1 VMPACVAAGLG
12 CDRGTPLATV
22 ETALERAL
30 ASVGMTRENVAV
42 LASIDAKAD
51 EEAFLQLS
59 VAGGW
64 PLRFYA
70 AAQLAEVAVP
80 NPSETVRRYMG
91 TPSVCEAAALLAAS
105 SRTLVVEKFR
115 LRGAD
120 GRNATVSLALMSPS
134 PLSSN
139 PRNQEPS

>member
-1 VMPACVAAGLG
+1 MRSPRVAAGLG

-30 ASVGMTRENVAV
+30 ASAGMTRENVAV

-51 EEAFLQLS
+51 EQAFLQLS
-59 VAGGW
+59 SAQGW
-64 PLRFYA
+64 PLRFYP

-80 NPSETVRRYMG
+80 NPSETVRRHMG
-91 TPSVCEAAALLAAS
+91 TPSVSEAAALLAAS
-105 SRTLVVEKFR
+105 SSTLVVEKFK

-120 GRNATVSLALMSPS
+120 GRNVTVSLALMSPS
-134 PLSSN
+134 THSSN
-139 PRNQEPS
+139 P